1 MKTKLLSLLSLLVVS
16 HSALAGSAPV
26 ATPVDEPSTLVVIGA
41 VAVVIGLVKWKNR
54 K

>member
-16 HSALAGSAPV
+16 HSVMAGGPL
-26 ATPVDEPSTLVVIGA
+26 PVDEPSSLAVIGA
-41 VAVVIGLVKWKNR
+41 VAVIIGLVKWKNR